1 MLLIKTA
8 FKNIIGSG
16 KRTWLNV
23 TVLSLTLII
32 MIAFYATIDGFIE
45 DARNENTAWEIRD
58 GQIWHPEYDRYD
70 VFTLQDAHGAIPAAL
85 NACIHAEAEAAV
97 PVLVLQGTIF
107 PQGRMY
113 NVLLKG
119 IPASQTA
126 LKLPSWEIKRD
137 NSDDIPVIIGRQMAT
152 SAKMKTGDR
161 AMLRWRD
168 KNGVFDARQIVVVH
182 IFDTKQP
189 TIDAGQVWLD
199 LDDLYAMTG
208 LTGEATYFVVTK
220 DCPVTADV
228 SGWLFKDRKFLM
240 KDIDMM
246 AQASHAEG
254 VVFFIILLSIAL
266 LSVFDTQVLSIF
278 RRQKEIGTYVALG
291 LTPRKVMQLFTIEGT
306 TYSMLAG
313 VAAALFGTPLFW
325 LYARH
330 GYPVPMGEGVDFGMA
345 VGNALYPA
353 FKLSTMLITFLVVV
367 VFSALISYL
376 PARKIARQNMVL
388 ALKGK
393 II

>member
-45 DARNENTAWEIRD
+45 DARNENTTWETCE

-70 VFTLQDAHGAIPAAL
+70 IFTLQDAHGTIPAAL
-85 NACIHAEAEAAV
+85 NKYVRAGEAV

-107 PQGRMY
+107 PQGRMH

-137 NSDDIPVIIGRQMAT
+137 DSGDIPVIIGRQMAN
-152 SAKMKTGDR
+152 AANMKTGDR

-168 KNGVFDARQIVVVH
+168 KNGVFDARQIVVAH

-189 TIDAGQVWLD
+189 TVDTGQIWLD
-199 LDDLYAMTG
+199 LDDLYAMAG
-208 LTGEATYFVVTK
+208 MTGEATYLVVTK

-228 SGWLFKDRKFLM
+228 EGWLFKDRKFLM

-246 AQASHAEG
+246 AQTSHTEG
-254 VVFFIILLSIAL
+254 VVFFVILLSIAL

-291 LTPRKVMQLFTIEGT
+291 MTPRRVMQLFTIEGT

-313 VAAALFGTPLFW
+313 VAAALFGSPLFW
-325 LYARH
+325 LYAKH
-330 GYPVPMGEGVDFGMA
+330 GYPVPVGEDVDFGMA
-345 VGNALYPA
+345 MGDALYPV
-353 FKLSTMLITFLVVV
+353 FKLSSILITFFVV
-367 VFSALISYL
+367 VFFSALVSYL
-376 PARKIARQNMVL
+376 PARKISRQNMVL

-393 II
+393 IN

>member
-45 DARNENTAWEIRD
+45 DARNENTAWEVRD

-70 VFTLQDAHGAIPAAL
+70 VFTLQDAHGTIPAAL
-85 NACIHAEAEAAV
+85 NACVHADAAV

-119 IPASQTA
+119 IPASQSA

-137 NSDDIPVIIGRQMAT
+137 DSDDIPVIIGRQMAT
-152 SAKMKTGDR
+152 AAKMKTGDR

-168 KNGVFDARQIVVVH
+168 KNGVFDARQIVVAY

-189 TIDAGQVWLD
+189 TIDTGQIWLD

-220 DCPVTADV
+220 DCPVSTDV
-228 SGWLFKDRKFLM
+228 AGWLFKDRKFLM

-254 VVFFIILLSIAL
+254 VVFFVILLSIAL

-291 LTPRKVMQLFTIEGT
+291 MTPRKVMQLFTIEGT
-306 TYSMLAG
+306 AYSMLAG
-313 VAAALFGTPLFW
+313 VAAALFGTPFFW
-325 LYARH
+325 LYAQR
-330 GYPVPMGEGVDFGMA
+330 GYPVPTGEGVDFGMA
-345 VGNALYPA
+345 MGDALYPV
-353 FKLSTMLITFLVVV
+353 FKLSSVLITFLVVV
-367 VFSALISYL
+367 AFSALISYL

-393 II
+393 IN

>member
-45 DARNENTAWEIRD
+45 DARNENIAWETGE

-70 VFTLQDAHGAIPAAL
+70 VFTLQDAHGAIPLEL
-85 NACIHAEAEAAV
+85 NACVHAETAV

-119 IPASQTA
+119 IPASQTT

-137 NSDDIPVIIGRQMAT
+137 NSGDIPVIIGRQMAT

-208 LTGEATYFVVTK
+208 LTGEATYCVVTK
-220 DCPVTADV
+220 DCSVTSDV

-254 VVFFIILLSIAL
+254 IVFFVILLSIAL

-291 LTPRKVMQLFTIEGT
+291 MTPRKVMHLFTLEGT

-313 VAAALFGTPLFW
+313 VAAALFGTPFFL
-325 LYARH
+325 LYSQH
-330 GYPVPMGEGVDFGMA
+330 GYPVPTGEGVDFGMA
-345 VGNALYPA
+345 MGDALYPV
-353 FKLSTMLITFLVVV
+353 FKLSSILITFLVVV